1 MRSTLL
7 PFCVLAICFS
17 LMVFAAPADA
27 QCSANMLSFSDIGV
41 VTNNPLQ
48 AEVVTTR
55 SPTLPES
62 LMTQYPELIS
72 RDSQGRIRTER
83 VAGEFIRPAGPD
95 AGTKAKV
102 HLIVICDPVAQT
114 TTQLDTMTLTA
125 HIRRLPPD
133 APNSSRIQTTQH
145 PFCSVRLLLNDPDH
159 VDGVD
164 LGVQSIQGLE
174 AHGSRIHF
182 MMPATSSADGII
194 SDPPKD
200 YVRETWCSD
209 ELSAVVG
216 QVEASND
223 PAFGTTGAK
232 LRDAL
237 ASLDRASR
245 WLLERVTSAPNDAL
259 AGATPYLRLFG
270 STLGGCWL
278 AGEALAARAD
288 GDGERYVALAR
299 FFAENIS
306 VQAVSLEKTV
316 TDSAEA
322 VNGADAVLLA

>member
-1 MRSTLL
+1 MHPSTMRSTLL

-209 ELSAVVG
+209 ELSAVVLS
-216 QVEASND
+216 VAVDPND
-223 PAFGTTGAK
+223 GAK
-232 LRDAL
+232 YTL
-237 ASLDRASR
+237 AMQNIVRSEPDPLLFQIPLD
-245 WLLERVTSAPNDAL
+245 
-259 AGATPYLRLFG
+259 Y
-270 STLGGCWL
+270 
-278 AGEALAARAD
+278 
-288 GDGERYVALAR
+288 
-299 FFAENIS
+299 
-306 VQAVSLEKTV
+306 TV
-316 TDSAEA
+316 TDSVVPPREHHTKPASVPQPET
-322 VNGADAVLLA
+322 VPTSTQNP